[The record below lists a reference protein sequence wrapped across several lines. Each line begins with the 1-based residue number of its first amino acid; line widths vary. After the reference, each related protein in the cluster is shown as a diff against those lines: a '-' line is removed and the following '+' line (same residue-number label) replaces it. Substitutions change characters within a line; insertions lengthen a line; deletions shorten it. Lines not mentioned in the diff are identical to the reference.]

1 MALRLSGLQH
11 FNAGWRYAYSTCN
24 TLMPDGAMLIRPA
37 TRCICRPDK
46 AFTPPSG
53 ITISD
58 LTCAAFA
65 AIVLNGWHQIVLGI
79 FRAVTGVLIIQRFD
93 PELIGG
99 EQVFEQLLH
108 RHFS

>member
-1 MALRLSGLQH
+1 MAQCLSGLQH
-11 FNAGWRYAYSTCN
+11 FNAGWRYAYPAYN
-24 TLMPDGAMLIRPA
+24 TLMPDGATLIRPT

-46 AFTPPSG
+46 AFTLSSG
-53 ITISD
+53 KRLN

-65 AIVLNGWHQIVLGI
+65 AIILNGWHHIVLGI
-79 FRAVTGVLIIQRFD
+79 FRAVAGVLIIQRFD